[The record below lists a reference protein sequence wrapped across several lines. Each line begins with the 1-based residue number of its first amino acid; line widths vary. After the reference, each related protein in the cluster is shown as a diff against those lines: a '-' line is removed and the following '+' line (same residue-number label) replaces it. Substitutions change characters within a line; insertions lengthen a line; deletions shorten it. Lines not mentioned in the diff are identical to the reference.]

1 MGYILQ
7 LNDNEKVEI
16 SECRNEGN
24 ITTNSGGGIL
34 STLGKKS
41 NGIEIRLSQCVN
53 TGDIKGTNIAGIC
66 WKQQH
71 HTFNL
76 LGCRNNGKGY
86 SADGKVNASFNGII
100 NEGNAIVM
108 QNCYGVAEVRHPVT
122 TAKLLETSANNFYF
136 VNGPATGDPIYM
148 EATGIE
154 NKENPPEQA
163 VDL

>member
-76 LGCRNNGKGY
+76 LGCRNYGKGY
-86 SADGKVNASFNGII
+86 TQMVKLI
-100 NEGNAIVM
+100 
-108 QNCYGVAEVRHPVT
+108 HP
-122 TAKLLETSANNFYF
+122 LMGS
-136 VNGPATGDPIYM
+136 
-148 EATGIE
+148 
-154 NKENPPEQA
+154 
-163 VDL
+163 